1 MEFKEVQS
9 LGNVGLVCKQADCL
23 TCFYCKVHI
32 SVWSG
37 GDEKS
42 VAHSQFRACPNAVF
56 SFQKTVLLQK
66 IDACTDG
73 SDTGFVPVKAVKEGA

>member
-56 SFQKTVLLQK
+56 SFQNFADGKAKESMEGHILYDFK
-66 IDACTDG
+66 I
-73 SDTGFVPVKAVKEGA
+73 